1 MKTVNIKGVEV
12 KVVEHMKEIE
22 DNCMNDTLFKRWY
35 NRNQF
40 LKAILGKDTN
50 EYYEYDHLA
59 TPAGSLSGENTHC
72 CWAIELYDLKNSS
85 AENIRELAEELRDDA
100 PCYSSCFFIEDRNG
114 KVYFVNTNED

>member
-22 DNCMNDTLFKRWY
+22 DNCMNDSLFKRWY

-40 LKAILGKDTN
+40 LKAILGKDTD
-50 EYYEYDHLA
+50 EYYEYDYLA
-59 TPAGSLSGENTHC
+59 TPSGSLSGENAHC

-85 AENIRELAEELRDDA
+85 AENIRELAEEIRDDT